1 MQALPY
7 LLNSLTREINLC
19 SLFRCCPEDLK
30 EVSMLKVFNLIAQK
44 AADMEML
51 SCTFKAAVL
60 SKPFVESLI
69 KMKQLRVLLLIG
81 GTLHWQD
88 FVEICKNLPNLID
101 IQFSRFDKSA
111 DHIRPLEMKRNL
123 KDISH
128 LKGMFCEEI
137 SCQIMEFFEKNL
149 PDFEWFCIGPL
160 TNHAKAFLLDGNSKK
175 TAKTRLLLYRP
186 LYHPFA
192 KKIPAKFPNIVSYQM
207 DCHEAE
213 HKDSLLQYLPDFPV
227 LQSLCFARLKHPG
240 ILYHALTNPNLED
253 LELAEVRLINHSDSI
268 NYSRLTKLTLLH
280 TSCNRLSS
288 FLLAPQLQAQV
299 DMSNEM
305 IGTSLTKLRL
315 QKINLGR
322 NGGLKKDLIKRC
334 FVKNIDWYI
343 KNVRKRHFSTKVSGP
358 MRNEI
363 LEEIL
368 KPRSIDHEQKKRE
381 FDRMMRSIVYLLS
394 SWTKE
399 INLDTLLIFCPER
412 LVEATFPK
420 VLRYIARGA
429 PNLENLTAQ
438 TLPAVMCYKVK
449 KNLIKMKQLRHI
461 TLKGCI
467 LHWQDFVEL
476 CKNLPHL
483 KELRIARFHDSAN
496 TLRLLEL
503 RRGLNDIATLRT
515 LHCKTIQSLILE
527 VLERNLP
534 NLSLVFKGPLQNAA
548 FLCDSDNNIT
558 ANVREIL
565 YRPLYSHFAREISLK
580 FPNVTVY
587 QVDCHGAEYKDCLP
601 DHLPDFPKLEQLQFE
616 GLKRPEIFYRVL
628 LRVCVVDNS
637 EPINFLK
644 LKELSLIKISCEN
657 QSNILL
663 APNLIKRAVTSYWRR
678 GLTIRLET
686 CRCPVEGSFTLF
698 PSKPKHNTA
707 SAAEPVDL
715 LQRDMAQESQLQ
727 INRENQAVSV
737 RSVNM
742 KGDLVSFTKV
752 RLQRNILNSPSSL
765 KDHLIRFYIKN
776 IDWYLDNVSIS
787 QFTRTLSGP
796 VREEI
801 LKELLRPRKVERGKR
816 KREFASIMSAIPYLL
831 SPWTL
836 DFKLNFLY
844 YLCPMEIRKD
854 LIPKILSMIAKGAPN
869 IEKLIDRGSIT
880 VFTEQ
885 MRQILCR
892 MNKLSCLEMN
902 NLALQWKDF
911 VKICKALPKL
921 EKFGFSCFDHSIRPE
936 EIEKDLDDV
945 VQLRKLYCKHLS
957 FNELNLFEKL
967 LPNLDVIVE
976 GPRETAE
983 RVPVISHDGDTQ
995 IIAHLRGF
1003 LSRRLNNPYGR
1014 QISRKF
1020 PNIEFF
1026 AVDCHDARF
1035 EKSLSD
1041 SMPEFPKLGDLA
1053 MYGVEFS
1060 EIVDC
1065 ALQKYGKTLQ
1075 SLRVIGVKSPILSFQ
1090 QIFKSCPKLEVLYL
1104 ERVGVSDNS
1113 EPMNFNKLRMLNLM
1127 RVSCPG
1133 PSKILLAP
1141 NLKTVELKVNG
1152 FDMKN
1157 LSQVQPPR
1165 NQNNLNKF
1173 LHSPAISESQLA
1185 GRMTFQ
1191 WHTFTSGMS
1200 LPTSPFISGFTH
1212 LSDLTYVARLE
1223 RQGRRLLG
1231 YMARGVGYFAD
1242 GSSMVRVKDFFEVL
1256 EDSNYSS
1263 LCWLSPSEE
1272 AQMPANLT
1280 FLNLSQTTNE
1290 VVYLGQAF
1298 CNDGLLSGPV
1308 INNKCFI
1315 PLESGE
1321 VVETSPMTLLAVRKR
1336 EMCGRCGAE
1345 LRCSN
1350 RLIYHVKRDR
1360 AGRPQYFQQCDQ
1372 TMKT

>member
-1 MQALPY
+1 
-7 LLNSLTREINLC
+7 
-19 SLFRCCPEDLK
+19 
-30 EVSMLKVFNLIAQK
+30 
-44 AADMEML
+44 
-51 SCTFKAAVL
+51 
-60 SKPFVESLI
+60 
-69 KMKQLRVLLLIG
+69 
-81 GTLHWQD
+81 
-88 FVEICKNLPNLID
+88 
-101 IQFSRFDKSA
+101 
-111 DHIRPLEMKRNL
+111 
-123 KDISH
+123 
-128 LKGMFCEEI
+128 
-137 SCQIMEFFEKNL
+137 
-149 PDFEWFCIGPL
+149 
-160 TNHAKAFLLDGNSKK
+160 
-175 TAKTRLLLYRP
+175 
-186 LYHPFA
+186 
-192 KKIPAKFPNIVSYQM
+192 
-207 DCHEAE
+207 
-213 HKDSLLQYLPDFPV
+213 
-227 LQSLCFARLKHPG
+227 
-240 ILYHALTNPNLED
+240 
-253 LELAEVRLINHSDSI
+253 
-268 NYSRLTKLTLLH
+268 
-280 TSCNRLSS
+280 
-288 FLLAPQLQAQV
+288 
-299 DMSNEM
+299 MSNEM

-628 LRVCVVDNS
+628 LRYGGNLQELVVRGDGEPRLSLQRIFDLCPKLQYLTLRRVCVVDNS

-663 APNLIKRAVTSYWRR
+663 APNLIKVTLNAKYSDLMNLCHVLPASHSKIESFIMHLRDLV
-678 GLTIRLET
+678 LT
-686 CRCPVEGSFTLF
+686 
-698 PSKPKHNTA
+698 SK
-707 SAAEPVDL
+707 EDC
-715 LQRDMAQESQLQ
+715 
-727 INRENQAVSV
+727 INI